1 MTEVVTRIA
10 GSGSFLPGR
19 VLTNDELAERV
30 ETSDAWIRERTGI
43 KRRHIASEGETTA
56 SLGEAAARRALRVI
70 PQQLFWDWETVSDA
84 DGSEES
90 LLLRLRFAL
99 PPGAYATAFIR
110 EVIDVEGDLADRAAI
125 ELGVHPIGIWTNFH
139 RAAA

>member
-1 MTEVVTRIA
+1 MQRGLE
-10 GSGSFLPGR
+10 
-19 VLTNDELAERV
+19 
-30 ETSDAWIRERTGI
+30 
-43 KRRHIASEGETTA
+43 
-56 SLGEAAARRALRVI
+56 RRALRVI

-110 EVIDVEGDLADRAAI
+110 EVIDVADDLPAGA
-125 ELGVHPIGIWTNFH
+125 ELID
-139 RAAA
+139 